1 MENKKSI
8 EEEQKIS
15 PRNRKRKEE
24 PKFPEFQ

>member
-1 MENKKSI
+1 MENKKTF

-24 PKFPEFQ
+24 PKFPEF